1 MPTGVYVRKNDVKAR
16 LQAGLAADHVDDFTA
31 WLRQRRY
38 TDKTIVERIRLLA
51 CWTHW
56 AREKGYAFDTV
67 RAAHAASFALINAG
81 YRPRF
86 RGDVNRDAVETG
98 KLFIAYLEDRGAL
111 PRIPALPEPPIVDE
125 FMAWAREQQGLAET
139 TLGTYATAIIRF
151 VAALGEDPAA
161 YDAAAIRGYI
171 LGRAGA
177 VSVAR
182 LKGIGVAVRAFLR
195 FLIATGR
202 CPPGRDRAM
211 PPTAGWRLASIPRFL
226 AEDDIARVIAAC
238 DGERR
243 LRDRTIILL
252 LVRLGMRASEVAR
265 LCFDDIDWQQGNI
278 RVHGKGRREELLPLS
293 QEVGDALI
301 AYLKCARPAFAGSRA
316 LFLTEYAPLRPID
329 RGTIKCIVRRALG
342 RAGVESRHKGAHV
355 LRHSAA
361 TSMLRHGVGLAGVG
375 AVLRHRSPEMTA
387 HYAKV
392 DMTLLATIA
401 QPWPESAS
409 C

>member
-1 MPTGVYVRKNDVKAR
+1 MPIGVYVRTKRVVEDR
-16 LQAGLAADHVDDFTA
+16 LKAGLAADHVDDFTA
-31 WLRQRRY
+31 WLRTRRY
-38 TDKTIVERIRLLA
+38 TVKTIVERIRLLA
-51 CWTHW
+51 SWTHW
-56 AREKGYAFDTV
+56 AHEKGYALDTV
-67 RAAHAASFALINAG
+67 RAAHAASFALIKAG

-86 RGDVNRDAVETG
+86 RGDVNKDAVETG
-98 KLFIAYLEDRGAL
+98 KLFIAYLEGRGVL
-111 PRIPALPEPPIVDE
+111 PRAPKPRAPSIVAE
-125 FMAWAREQQGLAET
+125 HRAWAREQQGLAET
-139 TLGTYATAIIRF
+139 TLGTYASAIIPF

-161 YDAAAIRGYI
+161 YDAAAIRSYI

-177 VSVAR
+177 VSAAR
-182 LKGIGVAVRAFLR
+182 LNGIGVAIRAFLR

-211 PPTAGWRLASIPRFL
+211 PQAADWRLASIPRFL
-226 AEDDIARVIAAC
+226 PEDDIARVIAAC

-243 LRDRTIILL
+243 LRDRAINLL

-265 LCFDDIDWQQGNI
+265 LGFDDIDWRHGSI
-278 RVHGKGRREELLPLS
+278 RLHGKGCREELLPLS

-301 AYLKCARPAFAGSRA
+301 AYIERARPAFAARA

-329 RGTIKCIVRRALG
+329 RVTIKCVVRRTLK
-342 RAGVESRHKGAHV
+342 RAGVESRSKGAHV

-361 TSMLRHGVGLAGVG
+361 TSMLRHGVSLADV
-375 AVLRHRSPEMTA
+375 ATVLRHRSPAMTA

-392 DMTLLATIA
+392 DMTLLAAIA
-401 QPWPESAS
+401 QPWPGSAS

>member
-1 MPTGVYVRKNDVKAR
+1 MPTGFYVRKNDVKDR
-16 LQAGLAADHVDDFTA
+16 LRVGLAADHVDEFTA

-56 AREKGYAFDTV
+56 ARGKGYAFDTV
-67 RAAHAASFALINAG
+67 RDAHAASFALIHAG

-86 RGDVNRDAVETG
+86 RGDVNNDAVETG

-111 PRIPALPEPPIVDE
+111 PPMPALPRPPIIDE
-125 FMAWAREQQGLAET
+125 YMAWAREQQGLAET
-139 TLGTYATAIIRF
+139 TLGTYATAISPF
-151 VAALGEDPAA
+151 VTALGEDPAT
-161 YDAAAIRGYI
+161 YDAAAIRGYV
-171 LGRAGA
+171 LSRAGA
-177 VSVAR
+177 VSVGR
-182 LKGIGVAVRAFLR
+182 LKGVGGAIRAFLR

-202 CPPGRDRAM
+202 CPQGLDHAM
-211 PPTAGWRLASIPRFL
+211 PSAAGWRFASIPHFL
-226 AEDDIARVIAAC
+226 PEDDIARVIAAC
-238 DGERR
+238 NGERR
-243 LRDRTIILL
+243 LRDRVIILL
-252 LVRLGMRASEVAR
+252 LVRLGLRASEVAR
-265 LCFDDIDWQQGNI
+265 LCFDDIDWRQGCI
-278 RVHGKGRREELLPLS
+278 RLFGKGRREELLPLS

-301 AYLKCARPAFAGSRA
+301 AYVKRARPASAARS

-329 RGTIKCIVRRALG
+329 RGTIKCVVRRALG

-375 AVLRHRSPEMTA
+375 AVLRHRSPAMTA

-392 DMTLLATIA
+392 DMTLLETIA
-401 QPWPESAS
+401 QPWPGSAS

>member
-1 MPTGVYVRKNDVKAR
+1 MPTGVYVRKNDVEDR
-16 LQAGLAADHVDDFTA
+16 LRAGLAADHVDDFTA

-67 RAAHAASFALINAG
+67 RAAHAASFGLIDEG

-98 KLFIAYLEDRGAL
+98 KLYIAYLEDRDAL
-111 PRIPALPEPPIVDE
+111 PRMPVLPVSPIVDE
-125 FMAWAREQQGLAET
+125 YMAWAREQTGLAET
-139 TLGTYATAIIRF
+139 TLGTYTCTIIPF
-151 VAALGEDPAA
+151 VAALGEDPTA
-161 YDAAAIRGYI
+161 YDAAAIRGYM
-171 LGRAGA
+171 LGRASA
-177 VSVAR
+177 VSVGR
-182 LKGIGVAVRAFLR
+182 FKGIGVAIRAFVR

-211 PPTAGWRLASIPRFL
+211 PSAAGWRLASIPQFL
-226 AEDDIARVIAAC
+226 PEDDIARVIAAC

-243 LRDRTIILL
+243 LRDRAIILL

-265 LCFDDIDWQQGNI
+265 LGFDDIDWRQGSI

-301 AYLKCARPAFAGSRA
+301 AYIECARPAFATRA

-329 RGTIKCIVRRALG
+329 RSTIKCVVRRALE
-342 RAGVESRHKGAHV
+342 RAGVESQCKGAHV

-361 TSMLRHGVGLAGVG
+361 TSMLRHGVSLSGVG
-375 AVLRHRSPEMTA
+375 AVLRHRSPAMTA

-392 DMTLLATIA
+392 DMTSLATIA
-401 QPWPESAS
+401 QPWPGSAS

>member
-1 MPTGVYVRKNDVKAR
+1 MPIGVYVRTKSVVKDR
-16 LQAGLAADHVDDFTA
+16 LRAGLAADHVDDFTA

-38 TDKTIVERIRLLA
+38 TEKTIVECIRLLA

-56 AREKGYAFDTV
+56 AREAGYAFDTI
-67 RAAHAASFALINAG
+67 RAAHAASFALIDAG

-86 RGDVNRDAVETG
+86 RGDVNKDAVETG
-98 KLFIAYLEDRGAL
+98 KLFIGYLEDRGQL
-111 PRIPALPEPPIVDE
+111 PRLPVPPEPPLVAE
-125 FMAWAREQQGLAET
+125 YMAWGREQQGLAET
-139 TLGTYATAIIRF
+139 TLATYSYAIIPF
-151 VAALGEDPAA
+151 VAALGDDPAA
-161 YDAAAIRGYI
+161 YGAAAIRRYI

-177 VSVAR
+177 VSVSR
-182 LKGIGVAVRAFLR
+182 LNGIGGAIRAFLR

-211 PPTAGWRLASIPRFL
+211 PQAAEWRFASIPRFL
-226 AEDDIARVIAAC
+226 PDNDIARVITAC
-238 DGERR
+238 NGERR
-243 LRDRTIILL
+243 LRDRAIILL

-265 LCFDDIDWQQGNI
+265 LGFDDIDWRQGSI
-278 RVHGKGRREELLPLS
+278 RLCGKGRREELLPLS

-301 AYLKCARPAFAGSRA
+301 AYIERGRPAFAAHA
-316 LFLTEYAPLRPID
+316 LFLTEHAPLKPID
-329 RGTIKCIVRRALG
+329 RITIKCVVRRALK
-342 RAGVESRHKGAHV
+342 RARVESRYKGAHV

-361 TSMLRHGVGLAGVG
+361 TSMLRHGVSLAGVG
-375 AVLRHRSPEMTA
+375 TVLRHRSPAMTV

-401 QPWPESAS
+401 QPWPGGAS

>member
-1 MPTGVYVRKNDVKAR
+1 MPTGVYVRKNDVKDR
-16 LQAGLAADHVDDFTA
+16 LRAGLAADHVDDFTA

-67 RAAHAASFALINAG
+67 RGAHAASFALIDEG

-86 RGDVNRDAVETG
+86 RGDLNKDAVETS
-98 KLFIAYLEDRGAL
+98 KLFIAHLEDRGVL
-111 PRIPALPEPPIVDE
+111 PPMPVIPRPPIVDE
-125 FMAWAREQQGLAET
+125 FMAWARGQQGLAET
-139 TLGTYATAIIRF
+139 TLGTYTCTIIPF
-151 VAALGEDPAA
+151 VAALGEDPTA
-161 YDAAAIRGYI
+161 YDAAAIRDFM
-171 LGRAGA
+171 LARAGA
-177 VSVAR
+177 VSVGR
-182 LKGIGVAVRAFLR
+182 LKGIGVAIRAFVR

-211 PPTAGWRLASIPRFL
+211 PSAAGWRFASIPQFL
-226 AEDDIARVIAAC
+226 PEEDIARVIAAC

-243 LRDRTIILL
+243 LRDRAVILL

-265 LCFDDIDWQQGNI
+265 LCFDDIDWRQGNI
-278 RVHGKGRREELLPLS
+278 RAHGKGRREELLPLS

-301 AYLKCARPAFAGSRA
+301 AYLKRAGPVFAARE

-329 RGTIKCIVRRALG
+329 RSTIKCMVRRALK
-342 RAGVESRHKGAHV
+342 RAGVESRCKGAHV

-361 TSMLRHGVGLAGVG
+361 TSMLRHGVSLAGVG
-375 AVLRHRSPEMTA
+375 AVLRHRSPAMTA

-392 DMTLLATIA
+392 DMTLLTTIA

>member
-1 MPTGVYVRKNDVKAR
+1 MPTGVYVRKNDVKDR
-16 LQAGLAADHVDDFTA
+16 LRAGLAADHVDDFTA

-67 RAAHAASFALINAG
+67 RDAHAASFALIQAG

-86 RGDVNRDAVETG
+86 RGDVNKDAVETG

-111 PRIPALPEPPIVDE
+111 PPMPVLPRPPIVDE
-125 FMAWAREQQGLAET
+125 YMAWAREQRGLAET
-139 TLGTYATAIIRF
+139 TLGTYATAINPF

-161 YDAAAIRGYI
+161 YDAAAIRGFM

-177 VSVAR
+177 VSVGR
-182 LKGIGVAVRAFLR
+182 LKGIGVAIRAFLR

-211 PPTAGWRLASIPRFL
+211 PQAAGWRLASIPRFL
-226 AEDDIARVIAAC
+226 GEDDIAGVIAAC

-243 LRDRTIILL
+243 LRDRAIVLL

-265 LCFDDIDWQQGNI
+265 LGFEDIDWRRGCI
-278 RVHGKGRREELLPLS
+278 RLCGKGRREELLPLS

-301 AYLKCARPAFAGSRA
+301 AYLKRARPTSAARA
-316 LFLTEYAPLRPID
+316 LFLTECAPLRPID
-329 RGTIKCIVRRALG
+329 RGTIKCVVRRALG

-392 DMTLLATIA
+392 DMTLLSTIA
-401 QPWPESAS
+401 QPWPGSAS

>member
-1 MPTGVYVRKNDVKAR
+1 MPTGVYVRNNDVKDR
-16 LQAGLAADHVDDFTA
+16 WRAGLAADHVDDFTA

-67 RAAHAASFALINAG
+67 RAAHAASFALIDAG

-111 PRIPALPEPPIVDE
+111 PPIPVLPRPPIVDGY
-125 FMAWAREQQGLAET
+125 MTWAREQQGLAET
-139 TLGTYATAIIRF
+139 TLATYAGAIIPF
-151 VAALGEDPAA
+151 VAALSDDPSA
-161 YDAAAIRGYI
+161 YDAAAIRGYM

-182 LKGIGVAVRAFLR
+182 LNGIGVAIRAFLR

-202 CPPGRDRAM
+202 CPRGRDRAI
-211 PPTAGWRLASIPRFL
+211 PQAAGWRLASIPRFL
-226 AEDDIARVIAAC
+226 AEDDIARIIAAC

-243 LRDRTIILL
+243 LRDRAIILL

-265 LCFDDIDWQQGNI
+265 LGLNDIDWRQCSI
-278 RVHGKGRREELLPLS
+278 RLHGKGRREELLPLS

-301 AYLKCARPAFAGSRA
+301 AYIERTRPTFAARA

-329 RGTIKCIVRRALG
+329 RGTIKCVVRRALE
-342 RAGVESRHKGAHV
+342 RAGVESQYKGAHV

-361 TSMLRHGVGLAGVG
+361 TSMLRHGVSLAGV
-375 AVLRHRSPEMTA
+375 ATVLRHRSPAMTA

-401 QPWPESAS
+401 QPWPGSAS